1 MSMKLG
7 KDAVGYYHATAGT
20 ELGDM
25 SAVFSGASDIQLS
38 MGAGAAKTSTRGG
51 GGWDTEL
58 PTLRAL
64 SVSMKIPLDPTDA
77 GYIALMTAFTTGALI
92 AAAFLTDT
100 KATAGAEGPVGSF
113 AVTKFD
119 RGEPLDGVLEVDVE
133 LKLSA
138 YLCWCKVGV
147 GNVIEFTTQPS
158 ASSAEDAAFAQQPVV
173 TIKDAAGNTITTGT
187 DATATVTISLQTGL
201 GTLAG
206 TLTKQ
211 AVAGVAD
218 FAGLGL
224 AIDTAGTDKVLKAS
238 APTQVGTVTALTS
251 PAFTITAA

>member
-20 ELGDM
+20 AL
-25 SAVFSGASDIQLS
+25 SGMTAMLTGVSDVQLN

-51 GGWDTEL
+51 AGWETEL
-58 PTLRAL
+58 PTLRTLEATL
-64 SVSMKIPLDPTDA
+64 KIPFDPTDA
-77 GYIALMTAFTTGALI
+77 GYIALMTAYTTGAKI
-92 AAAFLTDT
+92 AAAFLTDA
-100 KATAGAEGPVGSF
+100 KSVDGAEGPVGDFS
-113 AVTKFD
+113 VVKFD
-119 RGEPLDGVLEVDVE
+119 RNEPLDGVSEVDVS
-133 LKLSA
+133 LKLST
-138 YLCWCKVGV
+138 YLCWCKIGV
-147 GNVIEFTTQPS
+147 GNVISFTTQPS
-158 ASSAEDAAFAQQPVV
+158 ASTAAGAAFAQQPIV
-173 TIKDAAGNTITTGT
+173 TIKDANGTTITTGT

-206 TLTKQ
+206 TLTKA
-211 AVAGVAD
+211 AVAGVAS

-251 PAFTITAA
+251 PAITITA